1 MHLLLTSFLS
11 DGKSGGLD
19 PVVVVDIGEAEPSV
33 RASVPLI
40 HDEVLR
46 GAVGEGLGV
55 EGYDL
60 EGHGIDVLAIV
71 LAGGKVLNLIRG

>member
-1 MHLLLTSFLS
+1 MLLLIIGFLP
-11 DGKSGGLD
+11 DEELGGLD
-19 PVVVVDIGEAEPSV
+19 PIVVVDIGETEPSV

-60 EGHGIDVLAIV
+60 EGHAVDVLAIV